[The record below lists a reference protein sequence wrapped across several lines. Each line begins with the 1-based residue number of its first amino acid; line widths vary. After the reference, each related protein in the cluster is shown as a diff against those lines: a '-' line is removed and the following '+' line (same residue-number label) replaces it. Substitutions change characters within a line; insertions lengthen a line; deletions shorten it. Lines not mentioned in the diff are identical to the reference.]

1 MCSFKKQPPKEEL
14 NRLLVSQTQSFYN
27 ISEDIA
33 KGRIPYM
40 APPFESYQAF
50 KGDIISYCMDF
61 FEKYN
66 GYLSVMEDTE
76 IERVGNEMTTL
87 VKRVSG
93 RKATFDLMKDVH
105 TVERMIVDTLV
116 KCFKGFPSE
125 AVSVFEKRMIANQMH
140 LFELIPQLS
149 VSGVSFFR
157 VRKEDGEALTE
168 GKALFHVPFDK
179 RQYCGTY
186 RYSIP
191 GYPSLYLAKKLD
203 VAKLETDI
211 KEEDIFY
218 AACFRANRILR
229 FIDLS
234 LTQAF
239 ETIWERYS
247 LLVFYP
253 LIMACG
259 LTVKMSNAPYKP
271 EYALSQVMSQV
282 FRLHVVE
289 DTFDG
294 FSYISTKVDNPDFM
308 DFNMRNFV
316 LWIKGADEENGYSK
330 SLADSFTVSGPIKCQ
345 GDQSTR
351 EIEDELMMAP
361 FYPVLGKE

>member
-33 KGRIPYM
+33 KGRIPDM

-87 VKRVSG
+87 VKRASG

-116 KCFKGFPSE
+116 QCFKGFPSE

-168 GKALFHVPFDK
+168 GKALFHVPFD
-179 RQYCGTY
+179 
-186 RYSIP
+186 
-191 GYPSLYLAKKLD
+191 
-203 VAKLETDI
+203 
-211 KEEDIFY
+211 
-218 AACFRANRILR
+218 
-229 FIDLS
+229 
-234 LTQAF
+234 
-239 ETIWERYS
+239 
-247 LLVFYP
+247 
-253 LIMACG
+253 
-259 LTVKMSNAPYKP
+259 
-271 EYALSQVMSQV
+271 
-282 FRLHVVE
+282 
-289 DTFDG
+289 
-294 FSYISTKVDNPDFM
+294 
-308 DFNMRNFV
+308 
-316 LWIKGADEENGYSK
+316 
-330 SLADSFTVSGPIKCQ
+330 
-345 GDQSTR
+345 
-351 EIEDELMMAP
+351 
-361 FYPVLGKE
+361 

>member
-1 MCSFKKQPPKEEL
+1 MCSFKQQPPKDEL

-27 ISEDIA
+27 LSEDIA
-33 KGRIPYM
+33 KGKIPDL

-50 KGDIISYCMDF
+50 KGDIISYCIVF
-61 FEKYN
+61 FDKYN
-66 GYLSVMEDTE
+66 GYLSVMEDIE

-87 VKRVSG
+87 VKRASG
-93 RKATFDLMKDVH
+93 RKATFDLKKDVH
-105 TVERMIVDTLV
+105 TVEQMIVDTLV
-116 KCFKGFPSE
+116 QCFKGFPSE
-125 AVSVFEKRMIANQMH
+125 AVSVFEKRMIADQMH

-157 VRKEDGEALTE
+157 VRKNDGEVLKE

-191 GYPSLYLAKKLD
+191 GYPSLYLAKKMD
-203 VAKLETDI
+203 IAKLETNI
-211 KEEDIFY
+211 KEGDTFY
-218 AACFRANRILR
+218 AACFRPNRELR

-234 LTQAF
+234 LTQVF
-239 ETIWERYS
+239 ETTWERYS

-271 EYALSQVMSQV
+271 EYALPQVMSQV

-289 DTFDG
+289 GTFDG

-308 DFNMRNFV
+308 DSNMRNFV
-316 LWIKGADEENGYSK
+316 LWINGADEEKGYSK
-330 SLADSFTVSGPIKCQ
+330 SLADSFMVSGPIKCK
-345 GDQSTR
+345 GYQSTS
-351 EIEDELMMAP
+351 EIEVKLMRAP
-361 FYPVLGKE
+361 FYPVLG